1 MEPLFTTKTP
11 YTMEEF
17 MRFSEQIGLKSKR
30 FVRTR
35 LMLFTAIILLA
46 VVALLNRSY
55 GMAIGFAIGGVLFP
69 FVLVS
74 SFRSNVRRTYNS
86 NALIRDAVCT
96 LSFYE
101 QHMAGDD
108 PTGHAEY
115 TYDKLYSIV
124 ETDTNFYIMIS
135 ENQGSIV
142 IKQNCTP
149 ELISFIQELK
159 QKYGK

>member
-46 VVALLNRSY
+46 LVALLNRSY

-69 FVLVS
+69 FILVS

-115 TYDKLYSIV
+115 SYEKLYGIV

-142 IKQNCTP
+142 MKQNCTP
-149 ELISFIQELK
+149 ELIAFIQELK

>member
-1 MEPLFTTKTP
+1 MEPLHTTKTV
-11 YTMEEF
+11 YTLGEYMK
-17 MRFSEQIGLKSKR
+17 FSVQIGLKNKR
-30 FVRTR
+30 FIKTR
-35 LMLFTAIILLA
+35 VMLMIAIFLLA
-46 VVALLNRSY
+46 LVALLNHSY

-69 FVLVS
+69 FILVS
-74 SFRSNVRRTYNS
+74 SFRSNVRRAYFS
-86 NALIRDAVCT
+86 NAHLRDAVCT
-96 LSFYE
+96 LSFFE
-101 QHMAGDD
+101 SHTSGDD

-115 TYDKLYSIV
+115 SYDKLYSIV

-149 ELISFIQELK
+149 ELIAFLQEIK